1 MIAAIDAEEGSGGSV
16 AYGMHDAHTVHTVH
30 VHREPPKRTN
40 PNGPCSTTLEVRP
53 GTTVPAVLAMVS
65 ERLGFAAGRLEL
77 PEGGGAV
84 ATARELFAV
93 PEQTVLS
100 VFELE
105 PDAAGQ
111 TVTAAAAGQTA
122 TAAAPASAAT
132 AAGLSWDHD
141 LDSVDGKTTFELYLE
156 KSGSTEAI
164 ASIPGKPDSDPR
176 VRRQR
181 ARLRSRLNAVTKA
194 VLRDRI
200 EPFVNQKFA
209 KTCGGRCRACFSLVR
224 RYRQKERTT
233 VDAHFDIQAQVTVVV
248 SLGRY
253 GVDFDG
259 GLFVSTGRATGR
271 IDVPLG
277 SGDAVAHESDLLHG
291 VNVRRGSRV
300 SWVMWFKA
308 VDDPAQ
314 CDGADMST
322 WHLAE
327 AESGDPLA
335 MFLHAKR
342 LGSPRASAFWMAK
355 AAEGGFPRAM
365 NELGQMFKDGNG
377 VGQDTNM
384 ALRWFERATHGV
396 AGGGEPDAM
405 YNLGLTRLQSGIG
418 NVEANVAL
426 FREAAELGMGLAAV
440 NLGVAYMNGAGVAKN
455 ESAALEWF
463 ERSDDADALM
473 RAVGI
478 IMGGGGRGGKGGK
491 GGGKGGRGGGIDAIR
506 RVQRLLARAAV
517 LGHTGAKTQMARMAG
532 GGEGGGSRGRGPGP
546 GSGRGGVARA
556 GTQRQEL

>member
-1 MIAAIDAEEGSGGSV
+1 MIAAIDAEEGSGAPGSV
-16 AYGMHDAHTVHTVH
+16 AATTDDAHTVHTVH

-40 PNGPCSTTLEVRP
+40 PHGPCSTTLEVRP
-53 GTTVPAVLAMVS
+53 STTVPAVLAMVS

-105 PDAAGQ
+105 PD
-111 TVTAAAAGQTA
+111 TA
-122 TAAAPASAAT
+122 TAPPSAAT

-164 ASIPGKPDSDPR
+164 ASIPGKPDSDPG
-176 VRRQR
+176 VRRER

-277 SGDAVAHESDLLHG
+277 AGDAVAHESDLLHG
-291 VNVRRGSRV
+291 VDVRRGSRV

-342 LGSPRASAFWMAK
+342 LGSPRASAFWMSK
-355 AAEGGFPRAM
+355 AAEGGFPRTA
-365 NELGQMFKDGNG
+365 
-377 VGQDTNM
+377 
-384 ALRWFERATHGV
+384 
-396 AGGGEPDAM
+396 P
-405 YNLGLTRLQSGIG
+405 
-418 NVEANVAL
+418 
-426 FREAAELGMGLAAV
+426 
-440 NLGVAYMNGAGVAKN
+440 
-455 ESAALEWF
+455 
-463 ERSDDADALM
+463 
-473 RAVGI
+473 
-478 IMGGGGRGGKGGK
+478 
-491 GGGKGGRGGGIDAIR
+491 
-506 RVQRLLARAAV
+506 
-517 LGHTGAKTQMARMAG
+517 
-532 GGEGGGSRGRGPGP
+532 
-546 GSGRGGVARA
+546 
-556 GTQRQEL
+556 